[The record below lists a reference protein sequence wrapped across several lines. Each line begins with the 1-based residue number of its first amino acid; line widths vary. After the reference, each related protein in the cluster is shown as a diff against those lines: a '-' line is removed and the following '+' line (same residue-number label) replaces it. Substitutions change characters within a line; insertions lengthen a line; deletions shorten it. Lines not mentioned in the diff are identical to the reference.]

1 MSLIAVDELERA
13 DECWTRDY
21 WLRHCEGYGVES
33 PAGRIGHVDE
43 VVRTGASDEPVALV
57 VRGDRETFV
66 VRVEEI
72 REIRPTVERI
82 LVDDV
87 RARRA

>member
-1 MSLIAVDELERA
+1 MSAIAVPELEHEG
-13 DECWTRDY
+13 ECWTRAY

-43 VVRTGASDEPVALV
+43 VVRAGPSDEPVALV
-57 VRGDRETFV
+57 VRGDRETFL

-72 REIRPTVERI
+72 REVRPTVERI
-82 LVDDV
+82 LVDD
-87 RARRA
+87 RRRP